1 MTTTSSS
8 HCIFTEGRITLPNG
22 YRDRT
27 VNAFTPSQEGEP
39 AFTVS
44 RDVLN
49 DGEVL
54 SGYIDRQLNLM
65 TQHFKGWKTQARE
78 AIWLGNNVLEGES
91 LQASYLRDGQRIW
104 QQQAVF
110 AVDSVQILVF
120 TLSKTAA
127 PSATD
132 ESRFNAL
139 LGSFTFNQ

>member
-1 MTTTSSS
+1 MTTHSSAR
-8 HCIFTEGRITLPNG
+8 CIFTEGSITLPDG

-44 RDVLN
+44 RDVMN

-65 TQHFKGWKTQARE
+65 SQHFKSWKTQARE
-78 AIWLGNNVLEGES
+78 AIWLGNNVLEGER

-127 PSATD
+127 LSAAD